1 MESTV
6 NRTARTCGAGGN
18 LYFLVGV
25 LATIFLGV
33 SFVVARKNGDWTLFY
48 IFSPILLGLLLVLQL
63 IRFQI
68 GPDGFVLR
76 TPLSSKTVDFGDLSR
91 AYFVVIYG
99 GSTPQGVGS
108 FCVET
113 KDGKKID
120 TNLRLY
126 TIKAAAALFDELD
139 RHGIPIEVPNL
150 WAANRMVNEIRRAQ
164 TRIRAKSGA

>member
-1 MESTV
+1 MDSLLHLQRV
-6 NRTARTCGAGGN
+6 
-18 LYFLVGV
+18 LV
-25 LATIFLGV
+25 A
-33 SFVVARKNGDWTLFY
+33 
-48 IFSPILLGLLLVLQL
+48 LLLILQL

-76 TPLSSKTVDFGDLSR
+76 TPLSSTTVDFADLSR

-120 TNLRLY
+120 LNLRLY
-126 TIKAAAALFDELD
+126 TIKAAVALRRTGPPRHPD
-139 RHGIPIEVPNL
+139 RGPEPLGGQPHGQRESAEPRRGCGRNPAPDRIAEPTRDGNRVLAVNRLEVL
-150 WAANRMVNEIRRAQ
+150 VLS
-164 TRIRAKSGA
+164 K